1 MTVKEQKI
9 TGIRL
14 SELTEEIQDCI
25 SASFNSRT
33 FWITAEIADVKR
45 KADKKWCY
53 LKFIEK
59 EGRTISTEI
68 NAVFWSQGYA
78 YIESFEKATKQTF
91 KDGIEVTCKVKV
103 SFHEKYGLKLEVLEI
118 DFAFTLGKLELERQ
132 QTLDKLVLE
141 NPLHIRLIDEHYFT
155 FNNQLLLPTVVQ
167 RIALITAPDS
177 DGQRDF
183 RQEIEKNKYGYVFEI
198 IEHLTQIQ
206 GDKAHLLILNELQKI
221 AQNIGDYDVVAIVR
235 GGGSLTDLK
244 PFDVYELAKC
254 VASFPIP
261 ILTGIGHDRNT
272 SIVDMMARQEKTPTK
287 VANVLVERNFGF
299 ENSVLL
305 LNERLEYQVENLFKK
320 AKNDLKELTRFINAS
335 NPTNILKKGFAI
347 IKSGDTILTN
357 GSKISVK
364 EEIEVIF
371 EKETLQTTVTKKAK
385 NGKEINL

>member
-59 EGRTISTEI
+59 AGRTISTEI

-78 YIESFEKATKQTF
+78 YIESFEKATKQAF

-103 SFHEKYGLKLEVLEI
+103 SFHEKYGLKLEVIEI

-132 QTLDKLVLE
+132 QTLDKLILE
-141 NPLHIRLIDEHYFT
+141 NPLHIRLIDEHYYT
-155 FNNQLLLPTVVQ
+155 FNNQLTLPSVVQ

-183 RQEIEKNKYGYVFEI
+183 RQEIEKNKYGYVFNI
-198 IEHLTQIQ
+198 IEHLIQIQ
-206 GDKAHLLILNELQKI
+206 GDKAHLMILNELHKI
-221 AQNIGDYDVVAIVR
+221 AANIHHYDAVAIVR

-244 PFDVYELAKC
+244 PFDDYELAKC

-272 SIVDMMARQEKTPTK
+272 SIVDLMARQEKTPTK
-287 VANVLVERNFGF
+287 VANVLVECNFDF
-299 ENSVLL
+299 ENNVLL
-305 LNERLEYQVENLFKK
+305 LNERIEYQIENLFKN
-320 AKNDLKELTRFINAS
+320 AKNELKELTRFINAS

-347 IKSGDTILTN
+347 IKSGETILTN
-357 GSKISVK
+357 GAKIGAK
-364 EEIEVIF
+364 DEIQVIF
-371 EKETLQTTVTKKAK
+371 EKETLQTTITKKTK